1 MLLTYFTFVFALRGV
16 DPGATSPASSFLLVG
31 KPGLGTGSTGKLAV
45 LPGPLGWGG
54 VTALHWEG
62 LHLLSRA
69 MCLGYT
75 IFFFLKETQLLKET
89 CLKTSLP

>member
-1 MLLTYFTFVFALRGV
+1 M
-16 DPGATSPASSFLLVG
+16 
-31 KPGLGTGSTGKLAV
+31 
-45 LPGPLGWGG
+45 
-54 VTALHWEG
+54 HWEG

-89 CLKTSLP
+89 CLKTSLPCPPDPEL